1 MALTAYVLALLL
13 LVVGITLRFVMRKYR
28 TEWGKT
34 IHWYQVQYW
43 FMPWKTVD
51 YLTPKGM
58 KIFTTSTA
66 CICAGIAFV
75 IIASRL

>member
-1 MALTAYVLALLL
+1 MALAAYIAAVVTLY
-13 LVVGITLRFVMRKYR
+13 VGITRWFVMRKYR

-34 IHWYQVQYW
+34 IRWYQVQYW

-58 KIFTTSTA
+58 KIFTTSSA
-66 CICAGIAFV
+66 CIFAGIAFV
-75 IIASRL
+75 IIASR